1 MRLVTDPAA
10 TPVAYG
16 DRVRAYA
23 GSRPMP
29 LAFGDRKIKD
39 ADELVRIMAREI
51 ERFRAGS
58 LPKLL
63 ELEVLGEA

>member
-1 MRLVTDPAA
+1 MGL
-10 TPVAYG
+10 
-16 DRVRAYA
+16 
-23 GSRPMP
+23 
-29 LAFGDRKIKD
+29 D